1 MKYLMSFTFKKLEIP
16 DVMLV
21 EPKSLSDDRGFFLES
36 FKESDF
42 ALNGID
48 VKFVQDNISHSTKDV
63 LRGLHFQSPPK
74 SKIHQSP

>member
-16 DVMLV
+16 DVILV

-42 ALNGID
+42 ASNGID
-48 VKFVQDNISHSTKDV
+48 AVSYTHLTLPTILLV
-63 LRGLHFQSPPK
+63 
-74 SKIHQSP
+74 